1 MRRAAYRLALLG
13 IQGAMDMRFF
23 TEFPEA
29 VTAASEYC
37 RAMKYGGKR

>member
-29 VTAASEYC
+29 VAAASEYC
-37 RAMKYGGKR
+37 RAKNGHGKR